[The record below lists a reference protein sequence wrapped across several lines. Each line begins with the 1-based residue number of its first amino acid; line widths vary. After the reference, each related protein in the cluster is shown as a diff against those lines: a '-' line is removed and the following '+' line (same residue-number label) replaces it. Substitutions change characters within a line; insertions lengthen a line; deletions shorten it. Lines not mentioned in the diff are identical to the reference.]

1 MAVATVDRGKQAVA
15 ISNALTHSHREQ
27 FGRGAGSVKTI
38 VNTGF
43 VITFLEDIY
52 TANERSLID
61 GGNAQLV
68 FETRFALQKMA
79 REEYVRIIEEATGR
93 KVRAFLSQN
102 HVSPDIAAEIFVL
115 EPEPDEPASAGA

>member
-1 MAVATVDRGKQAVA
+1 MAVATVDRGRQAVA
-15 ISNALTHSHREQ
+15 ISNALTRNHREQ

-38 VNTGF
+38 VNSAF

-52 TANERSLID
+52 TANEKALIY
-61 GGNAQLV
+61 GGEAALV
-68 FETRFALQKMA
+68 FESRFALQMMM
-79 REEYVRIIEEATGR
+79 RDEYVRIIEEATGR

-115 EPEPDEPASAGA
+115 EPEPDELATPAV